1 MSSAPGSWS
10 STKKASIDPAR
21 SSICRTTHSNAT
33 MSGPRSARYSDS
45 YMRRLLLK
53 ALAAL
58 TALLVVVAVGAY
70 VLLRRSLPSVNGE
83 AAVAGLAAPLD
94 VVRDADAIP
103 HIFASTKRDAL
114 FG

>member
-1 MSSAPGSWS
+1 
-10 STKKASIDPAR
+10 
-21 SSICRTTHSNAT
+21 
-33 MSGPRSARYSDS
+33 
-45 YMRRLLLK
+45 MRRLLLK

-94 VVRDADAIP
+94 VVRDADNCCLRSLLVVYDLKGSNQLP
-103 HIFASTKRDAL
+103 
-114 FG
+114 